1 MAQTK
6 RLTQTGLIKT
16 LKKVGVATKSDVKQ
30 IVKSEIKNH
39 GLATKNYVKTI
50 VKDQTKNFATK
61 DDVKII
67 VKDQTKNFATKDD
80 IKNFA
85 TKDDIKNLA
94 TKDDIKNFATKD
106 DLKNEISGSER
117 RLTRRLGKMEK
128 SLRQSITDLA
138 ETTPT
143 RTEFEDLKR
152 YYTPL
157 S

>member
-39 GLATKNYVKTI
+39 GLATKNDVKTI

-80 IKNFA
+80 IKNF
-85 TKDDIKNLA
+85 A

>member
-39 GLATKNYVKTI
+39 GLATKNDVKTI

-67 VKDQTKNFATKDD
+67 VKDQTKNF
-80 IKNFA
+80 
-85 TKDDIKNLA
+85 A

>member
-39 GLATKNYVKTI
+39 GLATKNDVKTI
-50 VKDQTKNFATK
+50 VKDQTKNF
-61 DDVKII
+61 
-67 VKDQTKNFATKDD
+67 
-80 IKNFA
+80 
-85 TKDDIKNLA
+85 A